1 MSLHPWKDVFVS
13 SVVSYYK
20 HFSFVFSVSSADCLT
35 GVIFYAYMYL
45 KLYYASY
52 CALDIGN
59 QLNRLT
65 NSNQIARYKSY
76 FKKKKKLKV
85 YRVMG
90 VLPVS

>member
-1 MSLHPWKDVFVS
+1 MFVS

-76 FKKKKKLKV
+76 FKKKKA
-85 YRVMG
+85 
-90 VLPVS
+90 